1 MENEKISVIEN
12 LFSHHNV
19 ELTEGTRKV
28 YVNIIKLSGV
38 SIAIAEAKTHIHTMS
53 LLNTLTS
60 RSYSLNHTIR

>member
-19 ELTEGTRKV
+19 ELTGGTRKV

-38 SIAIAEAKTHIHTMS
+38 SIAIAEAKKHIHTMS
-53 LLNTLTS
+53 LLNNLQS
-60 RSYSLNHTIR
+60 SYDRLNNILS